1 MVVVKWSACLPITPT
16 IRARIPLSLQ
26 FLSVKLFE
34 KDEINEKWADDG
46 HIKTS
51 QNLSWN
57 NFLKSSFCRL
67 GKSDQRDQMVR
78 LFSIFGHL
86 QQ

>member
-51 QNLSWN
+51 QNLS
-57 NFLKSSFCRL
+57 
-67 GKSDQRDQMVR
+67 
-78 LFSIFGHL
+78 
-86 QQ
+86 